1 LLKNHFKFTRS
12 SVAKTLLNNWDKEKE
27 NFTVVFPKDYK
38 IALENMNKKNY
49 NLKKLGE

>member
-1 LLKNHFKFTRS
+1 MKNHFKFTRS
-12 SVAKTLLNNWDKEKE
+12 SIAKTLLTNWDNEKE
-27 NFTVVFPKDYK
+27 NFTVVFPKDYR